1 MFSILK
7 IGAFWCLLS
16 GVVVYSFCRTDNIT
30 CDFQEYKDKIEK
42 LETELTIELSTFLVI
57 GSTSNFVMTLL
68 SYNNNNKGRH
78 NEHARGKRKR
88 VSYI

>member
-42 LETELTIELSTFLVI
+42 LETELDHRTEYFFSDWF
-57 GSTSNFVMTLL
+57 
-68 SYNNNNKGRH
+68 YK
-78 NEHARGKRKR
+78 
-88 VSYI
+88 